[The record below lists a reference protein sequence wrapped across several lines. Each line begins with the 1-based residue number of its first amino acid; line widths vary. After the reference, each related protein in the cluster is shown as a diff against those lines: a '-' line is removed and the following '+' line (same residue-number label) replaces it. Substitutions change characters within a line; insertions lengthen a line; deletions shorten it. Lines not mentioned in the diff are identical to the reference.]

1 MWEIGKMFIDPSLD
15 LPYIDGSHNLGLV
28 TLSVLVAVFCS
39 VMSLLTA
46 RIARGSDLTLHRQIA
61 IGTGAIALGGGIWT
75 MHFIGMLSFELCAAV
90 SYDPTVTML
99 SVLPSLAASWV
110 ALQILS
116 RKDVRGWPLVLGGVL
131 VGLGIVTMHYN
142 GMAAMR
148 MTPILR
154 YDPLVF
160 SLSVVLAI
168 ALAILALWVH
178 FGLRLARLRP
188 LPRLVLSGTVMGAA
202 ISGMHY
208 TGMAAA
214 RFIGTPEDALNAVL
228 INNTFVSLWLS
239 TFTITVTV
247 LVTSVNGLIRYRQLY
262 RKMEDSESSIRAI
275 VDTAVDG
282 IITINHHG
290 LIRAFNQSAERLFGW
305 KESEV
310 IGRNIKMLMPEPY
323 QSEHDG
329 YLHNYMSSGK
339 PKIIGSG
346 REVTG
351 LRKDGSLMPMRLAV
365 GQVNL
370 PGAPL
375 FVGFVTDITA
385 QRELESSLREAA
397 ERAEQ
402 AASAKTAFLANMSHE
417 IRTPMNSIIGFTEL
431 LLKDQLTP
439 EQRGYLNIVRK
450 SSHSLLGLLNNILDT
465 IKLEKAAVKVESIDF
480 SLKELAVQIIN
491 SLSLNA
497 SAKGLLLSFHYPDD
511 MGEYFVGDPLRI
523 QQVLTNLIG
532 NAIKFT
538 EQGAVT
544 VEFSHEAGV
553 VHIAVKDTGIGMSP
567 EQVESIFDPFTQAD
581 VSISRRFGGTGLG
594 TTISRQL
601 VKLMQGTIHVDSAP
615 GQGSTFHIRLPLPT
629 GRRPDP
635 VAPNASALAL
645 PPLNI
650 LIADDVEQNLELL
663 TLILLKSGH
672 DVTSA
677 RDGEEVLRKFQQG
690 RYDVALIDIHMPRV
704 DGLTATRRIRELERL
719 QDLPATPIIAL
730 TASVMDADR
739 HAARAAGMDGFAV
752 KPLDAVQLTA
762 EIARVL
768 KLAPPEAAAGPES
781 DEDLPDAQIDW
792 AAGVALWGGE
802 QRLMDAATGFLA
814 AVDQRHPLPDGSAP
828 IADWPSVRDS
838 LHGIRGAAGNL
849 SMPGIARHAAALEE
863 ALRAGLV
870 DDLAPRIARLKRML
884 AMASQELRERRAA
897 GPQEPPQADS
907 ASAAGLPPAAAAHIE
922 HALAQLERHEID
934 DASLQPIF
942 ASLRAHGA
950 ARLHAQLS
958 EALDSFDFD
967 RARTLLREAAS
978 VLQARPSDK

>member
-1 MWEIGKMFIDPSLD
+1 MFIDPSLD

-28 TLSVLVAVFCS
+28 ALSVLVAVFCS
-39 VMSLLTA
+39 VMSMLTA
-46 RIARGSDLTLHRQIA
+46 RVARDSDLMLHRQVA

-75 MHFIGMLSFELCAAV
+75 MHFIGMLSFELCAAIT
-90 SYDPTVTML
+90 YDPATTIL
-99 SVLPSLAASWV
+99 SVLPSLAASWI

-116 RKDVRGWPLVLGGVL
+116 RKGVRGWQLIAGGVL

-154 YDPLVF
+154 YDPFVF
-160 SLSVVLAI
+160 TMSIVLAI
-168 ALAILALWVH
+168 GLAILALWVH
-178 FGLRLARLRP
+178 FGLRLARLHP
-188 LPRLVLSGTVMGAA
+188 MLRLILSGTVMGAA

-214 RFIGTPEDALNAVL
+214 HFIGTPEDAQNTVL
-228 INNTFVSLWLS
+228 LNNTFASLWLS
-239 TFTITVTV
+239 TFTITLTV
-247 LVTSVNGLIRYRQLY
+247 LVTSLNALIRYRQLY

-282 IITINHHG
+282 IITIDHHG

-310 IGRNIKMLMPEPY
+310 MGRNIKMLMPEPY

-397 ERAEQ
+397 ERAKQ

-431 LLKDQLTP
+431 LLKDTLTA

-465 IKLEKAAVKVESIDF
+465 IKLEKAAVNVESIDF
-480 SLKELAVQIIN
+480 SMKELATQIVN
-491 SLSLNA
+491 SLSLSA
-497 SAKGLLLSFHYPDD
+497 SAKGLLLSLDYPDE
-511 MGEYFVGDPLRI
+511 MEEYFVGDPLRV
-523 QQVLTNLIG
+523 QQVLINLIG

-538 EQGAVT
+538 EQGSVT
-544 VEFSHEAGV
+544 VEFKHEAGT
-553 VHIAVKDTGIGMSP
+553 VHIAVRDTGIGMSA

-601 VKLMQGTIHVDSAP
+601 VKLMRGTIHVDSAP
-615 GQGSTFHIRLPLPT
+615 GQGSVFHIRLPLPA

-635 VAPNASALAL
+635 VAPSAGAPAL

-663 TLILLKSGH
+663 TLILLKDGH
-672 DVTSA
+672 NVTSA
-677 RDGEEVLRKFQQG
+677 RDGEEVLEKFKQK
-690 RYDVALIDIHMPRV
+690 RYHVALIDIHMPRV
-704 DGLTATRRIRELERL
+704 DGLTATRHIRELERQQAL
-719 QDLPATPIIAL
+719 SATPIIAL

-739 HAARAAGMDGFAV
+739 RAARAAGMDGFAI
-752 KPLDAVQLTA
+752 KPLDAVGLLS

-768 KLAPPEAAAGPES
+768 NLGPGQEAPHAES
-781 DEDLPDAQIDW
+781 DEDSPDAQMDW
-792 AAGVALWGGE
+792 AAGIALWGSE
-802 QRLMDAATGFLA
+802 QNLMSAAEGFLA
-814 AVDQRHPLPDGSAP
+814 TVDQRHPLPDEAAPAGEDWSA
-828 IADWPSVRDS
+828 VRAS

-849 SMPGIARHAAALEE
+849 SMKGIAQQAAILED
-863 ALRAGLV
+863 ALRNGRVDGLR
-870 DDLAPRIARLKRML
+870 PKIAHLKRML
-884 AMASQELRERRAA
+884 EMASLELQDRRSSRQAPA
-897 GPQEPPQADS
+897 PKSQSAPQA
-907 ASAAGLPPAAAAHIE
+907 ASRHEMAAFVE
-922 HALAQLERHEID
+922 RALAQLERHEID
-934 DASLQPIF
+934 DASLQPIL
-942 ASLRAHGA
+942 ADLDNQGEAQLRA
-950 ARLHAQLS
+950 QLVN
-958 EALDSFDFD
+958 ALDSFDFD
-967 RARTLLREAAS
+967 HARILLHEAAA
-978 VLQARPSDK
+978 LLPARSTEN